1 MLKILVLLQTVT
13 YRISKAMAVSKK
25 DILLQLQQELL
36 VMQGFKKPAAGTALD
51 FALGPVTAAFPN
63 QIFPQGAV
71 HEFISDGPETAAAT
85 SGFVNCLLGGLM
97 KGGKVCLWISGTRQ
111 LFPPALK
118 SFGVVPEQI
127 IFIDLPRRKEQ
138 LWAMEEALKCEGI
151 GAVVAEIPEI
161 DFTASRRL
169 QLAVEKSRVT
179 GFLLRR
185 QPRSLQPIA
194 TVARWKICALPSTCS
209 DGMPGIG
216 FPRWQIELQ
225 KIRNGKPGCWQME
238 WVGGCFNEVQP
249 ALTSLPATIL
259 RKTG

>member
-1 MLKILVLLQTVT
+1 
-13 YRISKAMAVSKK
+13 
-25 DILLQLQQELL
+25 
-36 VMQGFKKPAAGTALD
+36 MQGFKMPAARMELD
-51 FALGPVTAAFPN
+51 LVLGPVTAAFPN
-63 QIFPQGAV
+63 NSFPLAAV
-71 HEFISDGPETAAAT
+71 HEFISHGPEAAAAT

-97 KGGKVCLWISGTRQ
+97 KGGKAVVWISGTRT

-118 SFGVVPEQI
+118 AFGVTPEQI

-161 DFTASRRL
+161 DFIASRRL

-179 GFLLRR
+179 GFLLRQ
-185 QPRSLQPIA
+185 QPRSLQTIA
-194 TVARWKICALPSTCS
+194 AVARWKILPLASACS

-216 FPRWQIELQ
+216 FPRWEIELQ
-225 KIRNGKPGCWQME
+225 KIRNGRPGSWQME
-238 WVGGCFNEVQP
+238 WVADRFNVIQP
-249 ALTSLPATIL
+249 AINSLQAAIL

>member
-1 MLKILVLLQTVT
+1 
-13 YRISKAMAVSKK
+13 MAVSKK

-36 VMQGFKKPAAGTALD
+36 CMQGFKKPVARTELD
-51 FALGPVTAAFPN
+51 LALGPVTAAFPN
-63 QIFPQGAV
+63 NSFPQAAV
-71 HEFISDGPETAAAT
+71 HEFISEGPEAAAAT
-85 SGFVNCLLGGLM
+85 SGFINCLLGGLM
-97 KGGKVCLWISGTRQ
+97 KGGKVAVWISGTRT

-118 SFGVVPEQI
+118 AFGVAPEQI

-138 LWAMEEALKCEGI
+138 LWAMEEALKCEGLA
-151 GAVVAEIPEI
+151 AVVAEIPEI
-161 DFTASRRL
+161 DFAASRRL

-179 GFLLRR
+179 GFLLRQ

-194 TVARWKICALPSTCS
+194 AVTRWKICPLPSACS

-225 KIRNGKPGCWQME
+225 KIRNGKPGSWQME
-238 WVGGCFNEVQP
+238 WVAGRFQSIQP
-249 ALTSLPATIL
+249 AVSALPAAIL